1 MEATRLGCLAL
12 FLGLIGVPS
21 GTDGGEPAVPPA
33 AGPGAEKVTTTAT
46 APAAPP
52 AQAPTQESSP
62 PSTAAAAPSPASAA
76 APAQAADPAA
86 ALADTTARLET
97 LAKLPAK
104 DVSAATKALREVLD
118 ERKTLLKAWN
128 EAVKAHHDAANPDPS
143 PEQQKADAKNDLE
156 RVTTLL
162 AQAARDPS
170 VLLPAAFRASGDALT
185 DALRSEIK
193 DAIESA
199 RNDVKDWKAKLE
211 KAQSDGPRKNVHPLA
226 ALQAERDRIHQRV
239 ASLVPRRAERET
251 AFKAAKTD
259 DERLLATER
268 LTNFEWEARVETERL
283 HAQEALIALETKR
296 ADLAVLNQQVEEAH
310 VALATRTLRLMQT
323 RYQAL
328 TDRKERDLKQAAATQ
343 QKRADSA
350 GDPLERHHARR
361 MAELLELEAL
371 VLKNEN
377 AISTPATPSLEEQR
391 SLADRADSE
400 LAGIKHLL
408 DDGRVSQLDALR
420 LNNDFRRIGPQKSRI
435 VRNELAAAARQLA
448 FYDNALTGVEF
459 DLFQDQR
466 NDEYEH
472 ETVLEQLPPARHAEA
487 KAMFA
492 QIEARHVDLLN
503 RNLAALERLAERAE
517 QTHEQILRRLRL
529 LDEQYGFICTHIFWV
544 RDQEAIGP
552 TALAQGQRDGFLVGR
567 SILRLMLEAGD
578 RRRWGRISAEFVAGA
593 LGLVILAWPLVLLYR
608 RLEDRHTLGRR
619 WSAGF
624 RGIVAGVGTAAVWPG
639 YLGLLAYTA
648 RQAPWPRSVALPV
661 STTLSLL
668 VPALLAGGL
677 SRWLLRP
684 GGWAEAVLKVSTAAA
699 CQVRRALVVLLVGGT
714 PLLVL
719 QWLLAEGLI
728 APGGRPVAASTF
740 GRSLGLGFKLILWG
754 VLYSLLRGRSALM
767 VWLPQFPDR
776 LGWLNRHRRTLC
788 WTALALAGGVVALDV
803 VGYSFTAGRLTV
815 AAAQGLGVL
824 GFCWVLY
831 RLILRAIENHAW
843 RWIRVRHTAA
853 AETHDDATMPTDLAH
868 RLKRLTGYLVPVAG
882 IALAAWLW
890 DIDWALFRFVGA
902 QELWHTGND
911 SPVTVRDL
919 AECALILGLT
929 AAIWRHMS
937 TFFAIAVFPRMRDD
951 PGVRFAVVTLCRYA
965 VLGVGLLAGL
975 SAVHLG
981 LEKIGMVLA
990 ALGVGLGFGL
1000 QEIVSNFVC
1009 GIILLLERPI
1019 RVGDIVTVSGM
1030 SGKVDRINIRAT
1042 TITNGDNQ
1050 SIIVPNRAFITSD
1063 LINWTL
1069 KDKIMRVTIRLKV
1082 VNGADLDRV
1091 SELLLNI
1098 AREDPDVLRNPLPS
1112 AFMEEFCDT
1121 ALSFALYV
1129 HVPDPSLGSRVRH
1142 RLFAQIQKRFA
1153 AEGIAFA
1160 LPTHHLRVEPLGEHA
1175 GNLVDFSRLDP
1186 PSPTPPAPR
1195 LATTP
1200 PSMPQAVEECH
1211 RGVDE

>member
-1 MEATRLGCLAL
+1 LLVE
-12 FLGLIGVPS
+12 
-21 GTDGGEPAVPPA
+21 
-33 AGPGAEKVTTTAT
+33 
-46 APAAPP
+46 
-52 AQAPTQESSP
+52 
-62 PSTAAAAPSPASAA
+62 
-76 APAQAADPAA
+76 
-86 ALADTTARLET
+86 TTARLEK
-97 LAKLPAK
+97 LAKIPAK
-104 DVSAATKALREVLD
+104 DVSAATKALREVLE
-118 ERKTLLKAWN
+118 ERKTLLKDWD
-128 EAVKAHHDAANPDPS
+128 EALKAYYDAANPEPS
-143 PEQQKADAKNDLE
+143 PEQQKADARNDLE

-162 AQAARDPS
+162 AQAAKDPS
-170 VLLPAAFRASGDALT
+170 VLLPAAFRASGNALT
-185 DALRSEIK
+185 DANRSEMK
-193 DAIESA
+193 DAIDAA
-199 RNDVKDWKAKLE
+199 RNDVKESKSKLE
-211 KAQSDGPRKNVHPLA
+211 KAQTKGARKTTHPLA

-239 ASLVPRRAERET
+239 ASLAPRRAERE
-251 AFKAAKTD
+251 AAVKAAKTN

-268 LTNFEWEARVETERL
+268 LTNFEWEARVETIRL
-283 HAQEALIALETKR
+283 YAQEGRIALETKL
-296 ADLAVLNQQVEEAH
+296 ADVAALNLQVDEAR
-310 VALATRTLRLMQT
+310 VTLATQTLRLMQT

-328 TDRKERDLKQAAATQ
+328 TERKERDLKQAAVTQ
-343 QKRADSA
+343 QKRAASA
-350 GDPLERHHARR
+350 DDPLERYHARR
-361 MAELLELEAL
+361 LAELLELEAQ

-377 AISTPATPSLEEQR
+377 ASATSASPSLEEQR

-435 VRNELAAAARQLA
+435 VHNELAATTRQLA
-448 FYDNALTGVEF
+448 FYDNALTGAEF

-466 NDEYEH
+466 TDEYEH
-472 ETVLEQLPPARHAEA
+472 ETVLEQLPAARHAEA
-487 KAMFA
+487 KALFA

-552 TALAQGQRDGFLVGR
+552 AALAQGERDALLVGK
-567 SILRLMLEAGD
+567 SIFRLVLEAGD
-578 RRRWGRISAEFVAGA
+578 RSSWGRISAEFVAAA
-593 LGLVILAWPLVLLYR
+593 LGLVILAWPLRLLHR
-608 RLEDRHTLGRR
+608 RLERRHKLGKR
-619 WSAGF
+619 WSVGI
-624 RGIVAGVGTAAVWPG
+624 RGIVVGVGTAAVWPS

-648 RQAPWPRSVALPV
+648 RQAPWPRSVAVPV
-661 STTLSLL
+661 SAALALV
-668 VPALLAGGL
+668 VPAALAAGV

-684 GGWAEAVLKVSTAAA
+684 GGWAETVLKVPTAVA
-699 CQVRRALVVLLVGGT
+699 CQVRRAIVVLLVGGT
-714 PLLVL
+714 PLLVFR
-719 QWLLAEGLI
+719 WLLAERLI
-728 APGGRPVAASTF
+728 APGGRPIAASTF
-740 GRSLGLGFKLILWG
+740 SRFLGLGFMLIVWG
-754 VLYSLLRGRSALM
+754 VLFYLLRGRSALM
-767 VWLPQFPDR
+767 VWLPQFPER

-788 WTALALAGGVVALDV
+788 WSALALAGGVVVLDA
-803 VGYSFTAGRLTV
+803 VGYSFTAGRLTI

-831 RLILRAIENHAW
+831 RLLLRAIENHAW
-843 RWIRVRHTAA
+843 RWIRVRHAAA
-853 AETHDDATMPTDLAH
+853 AEPHDDTTMPTDLAH
-868 RLKRLTGYLVPVAG
+868 RLKRLTGYAVPVIG
-882 IALAAWLW
+882 IVLAAWTW
-890 DIDWALFRFVGA
+890 DIDWALFRFLGA
-902 QELWHTGND
+902 QELWHMGND
-911 SPVTVRDL
+911 SPVKVRDL
-919 AECALILGLT
+919 ARCTLILTLT
-929 AAIWRHMS
+929 VAVWRHMS
-937 TFFAIAVFPRMRDD
+937 TFFALAVFPRMRDD
-951 PGVRFAVVTLCRYA
+951 PGVRFAVVTLCRYV

-1030 SGKVDRINIRAT
+1030 SGKVERINIRAT

-1063 LINWTL
+1063 LVNWTL
-1069 KDKIMRVTIRLKV
+1069 KDKILRVAIKLKV
-1082 VNGADLDRV
+1082 GNGTDMERV

-1098 AREDPDVLRNPLPS
+1098 AREDPDVLLNPVPS
-1112 AFMEEFCDT
+1112 AFMEDFCDS

-1160 LPTHHLRVEPLGEHA
+1160 LPMHHLRLESLGEQTRTA
-1175 GNLVDFSRLDP
+1175 VDFSRLDP

-1195 LATTP
+1195 LATTTP
-1200 PSMPQAVEECH
+1200 APVPQAVEDCH